1 MDYNGM
7 KLLPRL
13 VIVLVVCLIAI
24 ALPAVPAQAQC
35 GGPFIELSLK
45 SGLPGT
51 EVEVYGHDFAEGK
64 PIDIYYDGVL
74 VSEGTETDPSG
85 DFRIIIRIPE
95 GCQGHYQVLA
105 NVGYTTVDTYFT
117 VKPGLTVSPDKGPVG
132 TTVTLKGK
140 GFAQD
145 EGGIELMYYL
155 NDSYETIARNIKANG
170 KGSWETSFQV
180 PPSTRGEHEI
190 DAQGDESRLYE
201 VQDAVFRVTA
211 EISIGKSSGI
221 LGDTI
226 KMTGSKFA
234 TNEKGITI
242 LFDNQAVVT
251 DIKANSEGEWEESFD
266 VPEMPTGEYSVTA
279 EGEQTRKEDITELTF
294 EIEPD
299 IMLSPAEG
307 HVGTELTLTG
317 HGFAANEDVNITYD
331 GNQVATAETNDQ
343 GSFDVSFSV
352 PESKYGERKV
362 TAGYAAGNAASANFI
377 MESDPPPVL
386 ALVSPLNRSR
396 LGLMGKVTPT
406 FEWSE
411 VSDVSGVRYSLQIAT
426 SEQITDTG
434 EFVDPI
440 VSATDLSEVSY
451 TVTEALPYGTYYWI
465 VQAVDGA
472 ENESGW
478 ATARSF
484 RIGLLPLWAF
494 ILIIVTIVVLAG
506 ALIRVAVIRRR
517 YYF

>member
-1 MDYNGM
+1 M
-7 KLLPRL
+7 RL
-13 VIVLVVCLIAI
+13 ISRVLIIHAVVCLIAI

-51 EVEVYGHDFAEGK
+51 EVIVYGHDFSAGK
-64 PIDIYYDGVL
+64 LVDIYYDGNL
-74 VSEGTETDPSG
+74 VATDRTSSKG
-85 DFRIIIRIPE
+85 DFAIFFTVPE

-105 NVGYTTVDTYFT
+105 DVGYTEVDTYFT

-132 TTVTLKGK
+132 TDVTVKGQ
-140 GFAQD
+140 GFANN
-145 EGGIELMYYL
+145 EEGIELLYYL
-155 NDSYETIARNIKANG
+155 NDSYETIERNIVADA
-170 KGSWETSFQV
+170 KGSWERSFPI
-180 PPSTRGEHEI
+180 PPSPRGEHKI
-190 DAQGDESRLYE
+190 DAQGDVSRLYE
-201 VQDAVFRVTA
+201 VKEAVFKVTA
-211 EISIGKSSGI
+211 ELSIAKSSGI
-221 LGDTI
+221 VGDTI
-226 KMTGSKFA
+226 MMTGSRFA
-234 TNEKGITI
+234 ANEKGIKI
-242 LFDNQAVVT
+242 LFDSQAVVT
-251 DIKANSEGEWEESFD
+251 DIKADSQGEWEASFK

-279 EGEQTRKEDITELTF
+279 EGEQTKKEDITELTF

-299 IMLSPAEG
+299 IVLSPDEG

-331 GNQVATAETNDQ
+331 GSQVATAETNDQ
-343 GSFDVSFSV
+343 GSLDVSFLV
-352 PESKYGERKV
+352 PESQYGERKV
-362 TAGYAAGNAASANFI
+362 TAGYAAGNAASTNFI
-377 MESDPPPVL
+377 MESDPPPVP

-411 VSDVSGVRYSLQIAT
+411 VSDDSGVCYRLQIAT

-465 VQAVDGA
+465 VQVVDGA

-494 ILIIVTIVVLAG
+494 ILIIVTIVVLVG